1 MKRFAMKIMAV
12 MAVFAMGFGLSF
24 YPLTANAE
32 EAIIETP
39 DNSVQSSTT
48 NETETGEEVIEEETE
63 SEISAENGVDMETDV
78 ATGETEKTDEEVSHS
93 FEDFIAWAEQE
104 AERYGYGDD
113 FASALETIKTAASQ
127 KQVTLSTVGSFL
139 LMLAVVA
146 SAIYKKVTDKKF
158 KDEVSNISASL
169 SSQFEKIKELVD
181 GTNSNT
187 KTEEE
192 IKAEEQALKDEMT
205 KTKNA
210 LENLINGFMHFSSH
224 VGMSNVNKE
233 EVQRDCVKALQC
245 IDGNSGVTANE
256 DNKK

>member
-1 MKRFAMKIMAV
+1 MKRFTLKTMAA
-12 MAVFAMGFGLSF
+12 AVAFALTFGLSF
-24 YPLTANAE
+24 YPITANAE
-32 EAIIETP
+32 EVTSGVP

-48 NETETGEEVIEEETE
+48 NEIENNEEVIGEETE
-63 SEISAENGVDMETDV
+63 SEISGENGVDTETNT
-78 ATGETEKTDEEVSHS
+78 ATGETEKVDEEVSHS
-93 FEDFIAWAEQE
+93 FEDFIAWAERE

-139 LMLAVVA
+139 LMLAVLA
-146 SAIYKKVTDKKF
+146 NTLYKKVTDKKF
-158 KDEVSNISASL
+158 KDEVSNISDAL
-169 SSQFEKIKELVD
+169 YGQLEKLQELVD

-205 KTKNA
+205 KTKLA

-245 IDGNSGVTANE
+245 IDGNSEVKSNE
-256 DNKK
+256 DNEK